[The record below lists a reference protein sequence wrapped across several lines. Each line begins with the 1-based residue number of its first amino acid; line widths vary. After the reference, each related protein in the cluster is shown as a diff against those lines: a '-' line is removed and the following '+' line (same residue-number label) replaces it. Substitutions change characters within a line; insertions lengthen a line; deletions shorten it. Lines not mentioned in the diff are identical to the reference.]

1 MLSFLTTVLLAAAP
15 PPLVPVPAE
24 CAVPPP
30 ATVVFRGTVID
41 SVSTTTRFRIDRIL
55 SGEAG
60 GRSTGSIVDI
70 RYGDETRF
78 LEPGGE
84 YVVGAGSDETSG
96 ALYSAVAEPAPSFG
110 GDAVVGLD
118 DSNIDCPRVE
128 DPVRTLHAD
137 GTRIDTG
144 VLSPLSGHTTD
155 LAMAVLWPLSGAV
168 AVLLAVVAVKQAFV
182 AIVSSAGKPPR
193 RAPAGR

>member
-1 MLSFLTTVLLAAAP
+1 MLPILTSVLLAAAP

-24 CAVPPP
+24 CAVPAP
-30 ATVVFRGTVID
+30 AVVVFRGTVID
-41 SVSTTTRFRIDRIL
+41 SVATTTRFRIDRIL
-55 SGEAG
+55 AGEAD

-84 YVVGAGSDETSG
+84 YVVGAGADETSG

-118 DSNIDCPRVE
+118 DSTVDCPRVE

-144 VLSPLSGHTTD
+144 VLTPLTGHGGE
-155 LAMAVLWPLSGAV
+155 LLMALVWPLLGAFAVLV
-168 AVLLAVVAVKQAFV
+168 AVVAVKQAFV

-193 RAPAGR
+193 RVPAGR

>member
-1 MLSFLTTVLLAAAP
+1 MLSLLTAVVLAAAP

-24 CAVPPP
+24 CAAPVP
-30 ATVVFRGTVID
+30 AVVVFRGTVLE
-41 SVSTTTRFRIDRIL
+41 SVNTTTRFRIERIL
-55 SGEAG
+55 HGDAG
-60 GRSTGSIVDI
+60 GRSAGSIVDV

-78 LEPGGE
+78 LEPGAD
-84 YVVGAGSDETSG
+84 YVVGAGSDASSG

-118 DSNIDCPRVE
+118 DSTVDCPRLE

-144 VLSPLSGHTTD
+144 VLSPLSGSGRD
-155 LAMAVLWPLSGAV
+155 LVLAVLWPLAGAFL
-168 AVLLAVVAVKQAFV
+168 VLLAVVAVKQAV
-182 AIVSSAGKPPR
+182 AAIVSSARKPPR

>member
-1 MLSFLTTVLLAAAP
+1 MLSLLTTLLLGAAP

-24 CAVPPP
+24 CAAPVP
-30 ATVVFRGTVID
+30 AVVVFRGTVLE

-55 SGEAG
+55 HGEAG
-60 GRSTGSIVDI
+60 GRSAGSIVDV

-78 LEPGGE
+78 LQPGDD
-84 YVVGAGSDETSG
+84 YVVGAGADESSG
-96 ALYSAVAEPAPSFG
+96 ALYSAVAEPAPAFG

-118 DSNIDCPRVE
+118 DSTVDCPRLE

-144 VLSPLSGHTTD
+144 VLTPLSGAGRD
-155 LAMAVLWPLSGAV
+155 LGLAVLWPLVGAFF
-168 AVLLAVVAVKQAFV
+168 VLLAVVAVKQAV
-182 AIVSSAGKPPR
+182 AAIVSSARRPPR

>member
-1 MLSFLTTVLLAAAP
+1 MLSLLTTVLLAAAP

-30 ATVVFRGTVID
+30 AVVVFKGTVID
-41 SVSTTTRFRIDRIL
+41 SVNTTTRFRIDRIL
-55 SGEAG
+55 AGEAD
-60 GRSTGSIVDI
+60 GRSTGSIVDV

-78 LEPGGE
+78 LEPGGR
-84 YVVGAGSDETSG
+84 YVVGAGADEVSG
-96 ALYSAVAEPAPSFG
+96 ALYSAVAEPAPAFG

-118 DSNIDCPRVE
+118 DSSVDCPRVE

-144 VLSPLSGHTTD
+144 VLSPLSGHGSEM
-155 LAMAVLWPLSGAV
+155 LMAILWPLVGAFS
-168 AVLLAVVAVKQAFV
+168 VLLAVVAVKQAFV
-182 AIVSSAGKPPR
+182 AIVSSAGKRPR